1 MLKKRLIGVIT
12 VKNGYAV
19 QSFGYNKYLPLG
31 DPCVLVENL
40 DRWGVDEI
48 ILQCIDRSSNK
59 LGPDLAL
66 LERISSEG
74 RATPLVYSGGIN
86 SEKSAV
92 SAIQAGA
99 DRVCID
105 SLLHDSP
112 QSIEGISNRLG
123 AQALIASL
131 PVSYDTEGF
140 KWLDYRTGKLK
151 DLDGQVVELLQNKI
165 ISEAF
170 VIDWKNE
177 GYKSQFDMQLL
188 SKFPFINIPLI
199 AFGGLSEPEQLKEA
213 LLLPNV
219 TAVAIGNFL
228 AYSEHAVQSY
238 KTQLSGIPMRDAF
251 YGCDGADK

>member
-1 MLKKRLIGVIT
+1 
-12 VKNGYAV
+12 
-19 QSFGYNKYLPLG
+19 
-31 DPCVLVENL
+31 
-40 DRWGVDEI
+40 
-48 ILQCIDRSSNK
+48 
-59 LGPDLAL
+59 
-66 LERISSEG
+66 
-74 RATPLVYSGGIN
+74 
-86 SEKSAV
+86 
-92 SAIQAGA
+92 
-99 DRVCID
+99 
-105 SLLHDSP
+105 
-112 QSIEGISNRLG
+112 
-123 AQALIASL
+123 
-131 PVSYDTEGF
+131 
-140 KWLDYRTGKLK
+140 
-151 DLDGQVVELLQNKI
+151 NKI